1 MQTARLAFTLAR
13 RELRGGL
20 RGFWIFLAC
29 LALGVAA
36 IAAVQSIAAGVL
48 TALRE
53 DGQEILGGDLAVRQ
67 LYLPPAPEQLA
78 FLDAHSTALSRTAEM
93 RAMARALA
101 WDAAAAAYR
110 PTEVS
115 SLVEL
120 KAVDDAYPLVGSV
133 ALSGGHA
140 LSAVL
145 APVDGVY
152 GAALDPVL
160 LARLGLDP
168 GDRIAVGEAMLE
180 IRATIEREPDRASGG
195 SFTLGPRLMI
205 SDAALDA
212 TALEQ
217 PGSMITHVV
226 RLTLPSGVAPAEAA
240 AAIRAAYPEA
250 SWRIRD
256 YTNASPQLTETIERL
271 SLFLTLVGL
280 TALLVGGVGVGN
292 AVKSYL
298 DARLATIATLKCLGA
313 SSALILATYLVQ
325 VMVLGAA
332 GTAIGLLI
340 GTVAPLLLGGVLA
353 DLLPI
358 DARVG
363 LYPGALAL
371 AAGFGLLIALTFSV
385 VPLAR
390 ARAVAAGALF
400 RDLVAPA
407 KASFGPTLWVTLG
420 LAVAGLVALAVLTT
434 EERTFAAVF
443 VAGAVAA
450 LGVFRG
456 AAWLAVWGAGR
467 LARPR
472 HPGARLA
479 IANLHRPG
487 ASTPTVMLSLGLGL
501 TVLVAIALIEGNMSR
516 QVQDEIPQD
525 APAFFFVD
533 IQPDQIAPFRA
544 AVLGIDGTSDL
555 EEVPSLRGRI
565 VAVNG
570 VAAGDALVDPDQGWI
585 LNGDRGVTYRTRPRA
600 GDTVIAGAWW
610 AEDYAGPPLL
620 SLYEDIAAAF
630 GIGVGDRMTVN
641 VLGRDIEAEVAN
653 IRDIDWSTV
662 SINFT
667 LVFSPRPLSAAPHS
681 FLATVDVDGD
691 TAEGA
696 VQRAVTTAF
705 PNVTA
710 VRVADA
716 LDTITA
722 VLGQIATAVRSTAG
736 VTLVAGT
743 LVLAGAIA
751 AGHRRR
757 VYDAVVLKVLGATR
771 GDVMRAFAVEYG
783 LLGLLTAAIAAL
795 VGTLTAWAVLTYVMR
810 IEWVFLPMAVL
821 TTTVL
826 ATGITLALGFAGT
839 WRALGQKAAPLLR
852 NE

>member
-1 MQTARLAFTLAR
+1 MQTVRLAFTLAR

-36 IAAVQSIAAGVL
+36 IASVQSIAAGVL

-67 LYLPPAPEQLA
+67 LYLPPGPEHLA
-78 FLDAHSTALSRTAEM
+78 FLEARSTALSQTAEM
-93 RAMARALA
+93 RAMARALDG
-101 WDAAAAAYR
+101 DATPGTYR
-110 PTEVS
+110 PTDVS

-133 ALSGGHA
+133 TLSGGEDLH
-140 LSAVL
+140 AVL
-145 APVDGVY
+145 APIDGVH
-152 GAALDPVL
+152 GAALDPIL
-160 LARLGLDP
+160 LARLGLDL
-168 GDRIAVGEAMLE
+168 GDRVAVGEAMLE

-205 SDAALDA
+205 SGAALDA
-212 TALEQ
+212 TALDQ

-226 RLTLPSGVAPAEAA
+226 RLVLPDGVGPTQAATAIEAA
-240 AAIRAAYPEA
+240 FPQA

-271 SLFLTLVGL
+271 GLFLTLVGL

-298 DARLATIATLKCLGA
+298 DARLGTIATLKCLGA
-313 SSALILATYLVQ
+313 SSGLILATYLVQ
-325 VMVLGAA
+325 VMVLGVA
-332 GTAIGLLI
+332 GTAIGLVI

-363 LYPGALAL
+363 LYPAALAL
-371 AAGFGLLIALTFSV
+371 AAGFGLLIALTFSL

-407 KASFGPTLWVTLG
+407 KTRFGPTLWATLA

-434 EERTFAAVF
+434 EERVFAAVF
-443 VAGAVAA
+443 VAGAVAT
-450 LGVFRG
+450 LIVFRA
-456 AAWLAVWGAGR
+456 AAWLAVAGAKR

-487 ASTPTVMLSLGLGL
+487 ASTPAVVLSLGLGL

-516 QVQDEIPQD
+516 QVQDEIPAD

-533 IQPDQIAPFRA
+533 IQPDQIDPFRTT
-544 AVLGIDGTSDL
+544 VLGIDGTSDL

-565 VAVNG
+565 VAVND
-570 VAAGDALVDPDQGWI
+570 VPAREALVDADQGWI
-585 LNGDRGVTYRTRPRA
+585 LNGDRGVTYRTRPRP
-600 GDTVIAGAWW
+600 GDTVIAGSWW
-610 AEDYAGPPLL
+610 AEDYDGPPLL
-620 SLYEDIAAAF
+620 SVYEDIAAAF

-641 VLGRDIEAEVAN
+641 VLGRDIEAEIAS

-681 FLATVDVDGD
+681 FLATVGADGEV
-691 TAEGA
+691 AEGA

-716 LDTITA
+716 LDTITT

-771 GDVMRAFAVEYG
+771 GDVMRAFAIEYG
-783 LLGLLTAAIAAL
+783 LLGLLTAAIAAM

-810 IEWVFLPMAVL
+810 IDWVFLPTAVL
-821 TTTVL
+821 STTVL
-826 ATGITLALGFAGT
+826 ATGITLILGFVGT